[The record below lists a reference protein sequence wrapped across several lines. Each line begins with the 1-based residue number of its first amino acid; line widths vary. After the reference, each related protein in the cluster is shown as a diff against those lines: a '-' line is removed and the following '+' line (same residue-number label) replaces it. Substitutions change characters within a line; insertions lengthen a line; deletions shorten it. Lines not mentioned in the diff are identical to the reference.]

1 MRNYRQWIPQLFV
14 YFCSSSRSQSVLHF
28 RKDESC
34 RVCVLRGFC
43 LDLKAC
49 RFCSPSQSHILTAP
63 TFSTSD
69 VTITHPHVRSA
80 VAKEPKGVKPCCVMT
95 FRRQG
100 NFFFFFC
107 FSAVRISSQIIE
119 DPFASVCVFLPLA
132 QGAIAHPQTYAALFV
147 CCSRRCLT
155 CSESGMSCENK
166 KN

>member
-1 MRNYRQWIPQLFV
+1 MRNYRQCIPQLFV
-14 YFCSSSRSQSVLHF
+14 YFCLSSRSQSVLHF
-28 RKDESC
+28 RKEESC

-100 NFFFFFC
+100 NFFFFFLLFCSENLFSNNRRSFCICVC
-107 FSAVRISSQIIE
+107 F
-119 DPFASVCVFLPLA
+119 FAFGPRSYSPPTDLRRTVCVL
-132 QGAIAHPQTYAALFV
+132 QW
-147 CCSRRCLT
+147 
-155 CSESGMSCENK
+155 EMSHML
-166 KN
+166 